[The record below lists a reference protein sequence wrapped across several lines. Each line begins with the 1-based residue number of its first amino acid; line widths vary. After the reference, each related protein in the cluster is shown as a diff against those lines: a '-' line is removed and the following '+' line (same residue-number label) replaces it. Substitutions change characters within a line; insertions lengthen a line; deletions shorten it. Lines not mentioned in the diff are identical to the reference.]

1 MTEPVVTA
9 APVKASVDTL
19 KVVHY
24 SCMSRQ
30 SHKIRTLTDTMPMSV
45 DKIVEGEEGNTLSSN
60 NNNIPTAAQIFA
72 AFPQDKK
79 MSYKVVA
86 DLFYVFFALAKNE
99 WLCGDDYLGA

>member
-30 SHKIRTLTDTMPMSV
+30 SHKIRTLTDAMPMSV
-45 DKIVEGEEGNTLSSN
+45 DTIVDREEGQMFSSSDN
-60 NNNIPTAAQIFA
+60 KIPTTAKLYAAY
-72 AFPQDKK
+72 PQDKK
-79 MSYKVVA
+79 KSYKAVA
-86 DLFYVFFALAKNE
+86 DFF
-99 WLCGDDYLGA
+99 LCFVYFG